1 MGDAVVHGL
10 LDSKHDLNWDE
21 DQVDANNDLTFG
33 DGAVEDDW
41 RTNHT
46 KISGLMEGDDVLVHS
61 MENLTVDKK
70 PTEYEDP
77 AIVSLQ
83 KTSLKPQPPGFYA
96 SAPESNRIPQDIW
109 GTPAPAAPIQ
119 PPPGFGAPPGFGS
132 VISQPEQGDGL
143 RSSLMIDSSMP
154 LSVEDLERQ
163 QHFQRKVIED
173 SYSENGL
180 RGGGISAP
188 IGPPPSRQADQRQS
202 ESGGIQDDPA
212 VLATRIDTTGMQSP
226 VTRRDEPVGTNQLHP
241 QHRQMLRN
249 NQKNNN
255 RNNRNN
261 QNRRQRDPYANL
273 MSKREREWITS
284 MQLRAL
290 EIKDPEVDDYYYVN
304 YMKRLLKKG
313 QNVENQ
319 QLVTPAPKE
328 PRRNRKNSEKGEK
341 DEKSK
346 EEKDKEP
353 KKGWSEGS
361 LGKPISSSV
370 HNPRRM
376 IAMIT
381 REPDANAAPSEE
393 NTESELAKYMS
404 KKNLF
409 KSIEAA
415 YTVLLDLELM
425 VQDELRSFGKEAKK
439 VDELLTLVQPNDQM
453 RLLSILSIRKGK
465 RLIQRILP
473 HLNQESSIQI
483 LNCFINNLALITKR
497 DIEDDVLPE
506 LYDVLANI
514 LNALDLEQ
522 VADLASRKRYNNL
535 QNIAKSRFGASIIC
549 KLLDRGQVLLSQMS
563 IQEFPADARQA
574 WLDLVKTLTRDIATV
589 ALSAEGLPPL
599 LGVYPSLAKAFE
611 RSRSQRHLIN
621 HLNGNYKK
629 IQNNFNY

>member
-1 MGDAVVHGL
+1 MG
-10 LDSKHDLNWDE
+10 
-21 DQVDANNDLTFG
+21 
-33 DGAVEDDW
+33 
-41 RTNHT
+41 
-46 KISGLMEGDDVLVHS
+46 
-61 MENLTVDKK
+61 
-70 PTEYEDP
+70 
-77 AIVSLQ
+77 
-83 KTSLKPQPPGFYA
+83 
-96 SAPESNRIPQDIW
+96 
-109 GTPAPAAPIQ
+109 
-119 PPPGFGAPPGFGS
+119 
-132 VISQPEQGDGL
+132 
-143 RSSLMIDSSMP
+143 
-154 LSVEDLERQ
+154 
-163 QHFQRKVIED
+163 
-173 SYSENGL
+173 
-180 RGGGISAP
+180 
-188 IGPPPSRQADQRQS
+188 
-202 ESGGIQDDPA
+202 
-212 VLATRIDTTGMQSP
+212 
-226 VTRRDEPVGTNQLHP
+226 
-241 QHRQMLRN
+241 
-249 NQKNNN
+249 
-255 RNNRNN
+255 
-261 QNRRQRDPYANL
+261 
-273 MSKREREWITS
+273 
-284 MQLRAL
+284 AL

-328 PRRNRKNSEKGEK
+328 TRRNRKNSEKGEK

-381 REPDANAAPSEE
+381 REPDANAAPTEE

-404 KKNLF
+404 RKNLF

-514 LNALDLEQ
+514 LNALDFEQ
-522 VADLASRKRYNNL
+522 VADLATRKRYNNL
-535 QNIAKSRFGASIIC
+535 SNVAKSRFGASIIC